1 MVRNMENVYIL
12 YLQGSRNIGLLQNK
26 IIFYHNTNTNTNNN
40 TDNNNNN
47 NNNNKQITLSIYLI

>member
-26 IIFYHNTNTNTNNN
+26 IIFYHNTNTEN

-47 NNNNKQITLSIYLI
+47 NK